1 LHVLAPHAN
10 KTPRGRARLLHMRRR
25 NLHPGF
31 ALAGLSAFACIQTP
45 ADAADL
51 QRGALLFQ
59 SCAACHNV
67 LGDGVGPDLTGIYGQ
82 KAGLRPDF
90 KYSAAL
96 KASGLVWNEANLRAL
111 IRDPQ
116 ALVKGTLM
124 TFPGYTAPADIDA
137 VIAYIKTLK

>member
-1 LHVLAPHAN
+1 
-10 KTPRGRARLLHMRRR
+10 MRRR
-25 NLHPGF
+25 PVYSSVVLA
-31 ALAGLSAFACIQTP
+31 ALATLACIPTR

-59 SCAACHNV
+59 SCTACHNV
-67 LGDGVGPDLTGIYGQ
+67 LGDGVGPDITGIYGQ
-82 KAGLRPDF
+82 KAALRPDF

-96 KASGLVWNEANLRAL
+96 KASGLVWNEANLRAF
-111 IRDPQ
+111 ISNPQ

-124 TFPGYTAPADIDA
+124 TFPGYAAPADIDD